1 MSFNKGTPKGNNI
14 DDKVK
19 EKNPKMES
27 FDKVYNIQK
36 LILKHAG
43 LKELCKKKFCYN
55 FFYSYSRKR

>member
-1 MSFNKGTPKGNNI
+1 MSFDKSTPKGNSIN
-14 DDKVK
+14 DKEK

-43 LKELCKKKFCYN
+43 LKELCKKQ
-55 FFYSYSRKR
+55 FF

>member
-14 DDKVK
+14 DDK
-19 EKNPKMES
+19 ENEENPNMEP
-27 FDKVYNIQK
+27 FNKVYNIQK

-55 FFYSYSRKR
+55 FFL

>member
-1 MSFNKGTPKGNNI
+1 MSFDKSTPKGNSIN
-14 DDKVK
+14 DKEK

-55 FFYSYSRKR
+55 FFL